1 MESINKIAVLYG
13 GSSGEREVSIESC
26 KRVHDAI
33 IELGYE
39 CKKFDIN
46 DVDDLNTLTNFD
58 FIFIALHGEEGESG
72 VLQKQLESIGLP
84 YTGSN
89 AESCSRSWNKSISK
103 DLIRKNGMKTPDSIQ
118 INNSLN
124 FKRSYE
130 DIPFDHFF
138 IKPSM
143 DGSSVNIFEIK
154 NENEYKV
161 TIKKLNTLNG
171 PFILEEAIK
180 FKEYTVTIIGE
191 LVLPPIE
198 IKTSNSFYDYEA
210 KYISDDT
217 DLVEA
222 KYSDEWLDNIKNFA
236 KNSYQSLG
244 CSGWARVDILEDK
257 DGHFYFLELNSSPG
271 MTSHSCVPKSGEF
284 MGLTYNEIVQKIID
298 ASIA

>member
-13 GSSGEREVSIESC
+13 GSSGEREVSIESG

-130 DIPFDHFF
+130 DIPFNHFF

-154 NENEYKV
+154 NENEYKA

>member
-13 GSSGEREVSIESC
+13 GSSAEREVSIESG

-46 DVDDLNTLTNFD
+46 DVDDLHTLTNFD

-154 NENEYKV
+154 NENEYKA

-222 KYSDEWLDNIKNFA
+222 KYSNEWLDDIKNFA

-257 DGHFYFLELNSSPG
+257 DGDFYFLELNSSPG

-298 ASIA
+298 ASIT

>member
-13 GSSGEREVSIESC
+13 GSSGEREVSIESG

>member
-13 GSSGEREVSIESC
+13 GSSGEREVSIESG

-39 CKKFDIN
+39 SKKFDIN
-46 DVDDLNTLTNFD
+46 DIDDLHALINFD

-72 VLQKQLESIGLP
+72 ALQKRLESIGIP

-89 AESCSRSWNKSISK
+89 AESCSHSWNKSISK
-103 DLIRKNGMKTPDSIQ
+103 NLIRKNGMKTPDSIQ
-118 INNSLN
+118 INNSLS

-154 NENEYKV
+154 NKDEYKE
-161 TIKKLNTLNG
+161 TIEKLNTLNG

-180 FKEYTVTIIGE
+180 FKEYTVTIIGD

-198 IKTSNSFYDYEA
+198 IKTVNSFYD
-210 KYISDDT
+210 
-217 DLVEA
+217 
-222 KYSDEWLDNIKNFA
+222 
-236 KNSYQSLG
+236 
-244 CSGWARVDILEDK
+244 
-257 DGHFYFLELNSSPG
+257 
-271 MTSHSCVPKSGEF
+271 
-284 MGLTYNEIVQKIID
+284 
-298 ASIA
+298 

>member
-13 GSSGEREVSIESC
+13 GSSGEREVSIESG

-39 CKKFDIN
+39 SKKFDIN
-46 DVDDLNTLTNFD
+46 DIDDLHALINFD

-72 VLQKQLESIGLP
+72 ALQKRLESIGIP

-89 AESCSRSWNKSISK
+89 AESCSHSWNKSISK
-103 DLIRKNGMKTPDSIQ
+103 NLIRKNGMKTPDSIQ
-118 INNSLN
+118 INNSLS

-154 NENEYKV
+154 DENEYLK
-161 TIKKLNTLNG
+161 TLQQLSSLNG

-180 FKEYTVTIIGE
+180 HKEYTVTIIGD
-191 LVLPPIE
+191 LVFPPIE
-198 IKTSNSFYDYEA
+198 IKTTNSFYDYEA
-210 KYISDDT
+210 KYLSDDT

-222 KYSDEWLDNIKNFA
+222 QYSNEWIDKIKNFA
-236 KNSYQSLG
+236 RDSYEALK
-244 CSGWARVDILEDK
+244 CSGWARVDILEDEYG
-257 DGHFYFLELNSSPG
+257 DLYFLELNSSPG

-284 MGLTYNEIVQKIID
+284 IGLSYNQVVQKIIN
-298 ASIA
+298 ASID

>member
-13 GSSGEREVSIESC
+13 GSSAEREVSIESG

-154 NENEYKV
+154 NENEYKA

-222 KYSDEWLDNIKNFA
+222 NYSDEWLDNIKNFA

>member
-13 GSSGEREVSIESC
+13 GSSGEREVSIESG

-39 CKKFDIN
+39 SKKFDIN
-46 DVDDLNTLTNFD
+46 DIDDLHALINFD

-72 VLQKQLESIGLP
+72 ALQKRLESIGIP

-89 AESCSRSWNKSISK
+89 AESCSHSWNKSISK
-103 DLIRKNGMKTPDSIQ
+103 NLIRKNGMKTPDSIQ
-118 INNSLN
+118 INNSLS

-154 NENEYKV
+154 DENEYLK
-161 TIKKLNTLNG
+161 TLQQLSSLNG

-180 FKEYTVTIIGE
+180 HKEYTVTIIGD
-191 LVLPPIE
+191 LVFPPIE
-198 IKTSNSFYDYEA
+198 IKTTKSFYDYEA
-210 KYISDDT
+210 KYLSDDT

-222 KYSDEWLDNIKNFA
+222 QYSNEWIDKIKHFA
-236 KNSYQSLG
+236 RDSYEALK
-244 CSGWARVDILEDK
+244 CSGWARVDILEDEYG
-257 DGHFYFLELNSSPG
+257 DLYFLELNSSPG

-284 MGLTYNEIVQKIID
+284 IGLSYNQVVQKIIN
-298 ASIA
+298 ASID